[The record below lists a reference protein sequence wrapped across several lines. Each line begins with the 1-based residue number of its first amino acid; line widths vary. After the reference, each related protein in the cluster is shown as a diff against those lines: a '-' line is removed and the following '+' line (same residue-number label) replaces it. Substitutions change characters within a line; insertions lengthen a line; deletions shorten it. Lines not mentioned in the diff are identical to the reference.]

1 MGKMMGFL
9 SALIL
14 ATLAA
19 APLAHAD
26 AKKGEALFNDKGA
39 TKCLV
44 CHAVGKKLVG
54 PDLAGVSKRHTKAW
68 MAKWIAKPQ
77 DVWSSIDPETVQLK
91 KSVHKETAPKTGH
104 MPPPL
109 TDEQASDIA
118 DFLMTK

>member
-1 MGKMMGFL
+1 MGKMIASI
-9 SALIL
+9 SALVL

-19 APLAHAD
+19 APFAHAD
-26 AKKGEALFNDKGA
+26 AKKGEALFNDKVA

-44 CHAVGKKLVG
+44 CHAVGKKLAG
-54 PDLAGVSKRHTKAW
+54 PDLAGVSKRHSKAW
-68 MAKWIAKPQ
+68 MAKWLAKPQ
-77 DVWSSIDPETVQLK
+77 DAWSSNDPETVQLK

-104 MPPPL
+104 IPPPL

>member
-1 MGKMMGFL
+1 MGKMTGFL
-9 SALIL
+9 SALFL
-14 ATLAA
+14 ATLVA
-19 APLAHAD
+19 APFAHAD

-54 PDLAGVSKRHTKAW
+54 PDLAGVSKRHSKAW
-68 MAKWIAKPQ
+68 MVKWLAKPQ
-77 DVWSSIDPETVQLK
+77 DAWSSNDPETVQLK

>member
-1 MGKMMGFL
+1 MGKMTTSI
-9 SALIL
+9 SALFL
-14 ATLAA
+14 ASIVA
-19 APLAHAD
+19 APFARAD
-26 AKKGEALFNDKGA
+26 AGKGEALFNDKAA

-54 PDLAGVSKRHTKAW
+54 PDLAGVSKRHSKAW
-68 MAKWIAKPQ
+68 LAKWLAKPKE
-77 DVWSSIDPETVQLK
+77 VWNSFDPETVELR